1 MMAAHLKILVA
12 GLSLGVMCM
21 LITLT
26 QTSLQGVSTHAKPA
40 SLELPSQQ
48 NRLPDVQVS
57 GCLLL
62 LGKLIFFIDVLGT
75 LVRFP
80 QLGG

>member
-1 MMAAHLKILVA
+1 MKAAHLKILVA
-12 GLSLGVMCM
+12 GLSLGVMYM

-48 NRLPDVQVS
+48 SRFPDIRVS
-57 GCLLL
+57 RCLLL
-62 LGKLIFFIDVLGT
+62 LGKLIFFIDVLDT
-75 LVRFP
+75 LVQFP
-80 QLGG
+80 QL